1 MSEKGKKKRKR
12 LFLPVVPF
20 SLPAFSM
27 APPQAST
34 VIAGDGAS
42 AGGDEGG
49 AGEWLIDLCKGFSS
63 LLSSGGDGDHDDDKR

>member
-1 MSEKGKKKRKR
+1 
-12 LFLPVVPF
+12 
-20 SLPAFSM
+20 M